1 VDMYGEFVADRQ
13 VNEENA
19 ISRGVTDWR
28 EIVAELRHDEL
39 VELMNG
45 YTV

>member
-1 VDMYGEFVADRQ
+1 MYGEFVADRQ

-19 ISRGVTDWR
+19 ITLGITDWR
-28 EIVAELRHDEL
+28 EIVAELQYDEL

-45 YTV
+45 YAV